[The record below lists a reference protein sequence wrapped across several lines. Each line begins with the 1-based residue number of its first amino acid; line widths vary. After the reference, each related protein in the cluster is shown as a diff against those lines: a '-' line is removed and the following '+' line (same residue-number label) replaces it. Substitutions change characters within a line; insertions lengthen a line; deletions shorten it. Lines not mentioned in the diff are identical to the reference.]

1 MLEVI
6 SLVFAYLL
14 KCLFILDRVCGF
26 VHMQF
31 TSYHNKFFIVV
42 QFDSIVE
49 AGFFVAFRLKGKP
62 LAREFETD
70 ASSSYGRD

>member
-1 MLEVI
+1 M
-6 SLVFAYLL
+6 VFAYLL
-14 KCLFILDRVCGF
+14 ECLFILDRVCGF

-31 TSYHNKFFIVV
+31 TSYYHNKFFIVV

-49 AGFFVAFRLKGKP
+49 AGFLQPFDLKVSQ
-62 LAREFETD
+62 AREFETD

>member
-1 MLEVI
+1 MP
-6 SLVFAYLL
+6 FY
-14 KCLFILDRVCGF
+14 FRYVCGF

-42 QFDSIVE
+42 QYDSIVE
-49 AGFFVAFRLKGKP
+49 AGFFLQAVDLKVSQ
-62 LAREFETD
+62 AREFETD